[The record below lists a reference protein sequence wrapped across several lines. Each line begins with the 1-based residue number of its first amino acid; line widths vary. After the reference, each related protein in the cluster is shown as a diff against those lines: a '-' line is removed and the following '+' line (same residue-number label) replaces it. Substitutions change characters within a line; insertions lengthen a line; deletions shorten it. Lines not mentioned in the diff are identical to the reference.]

1 MLNEPGFLYEEN
13 AKLIGN
19 RYDLPEEV
27 LVHIKNVLNKF
38 PDQKTV
44 KGYKRANHLM
54 NNPNQPFV
62 NLVMIKSYFD
72 NVDRDSI
79 NPVEYEL
86 NGGDV
91 MNKWVQNL
99 IKNERER
106 VNGNKVART
115 NAGMDG
121 QFRKDSEGDDF
132 DTSLDDRIMDTPDL
146 MTNSALLESVNKIK
160 NLINKI

>member
-1 MLNEPGFLYEEN
+1 MLNEPNFLYEEN

-19 RYDLPEEV
+19 RYDIPEEV
-27 LVHIKNVLNKF
+27 LHHIKNVLNKF
-38 PDQKTV
+38 GDQKTV
-44 KGYKRANHLM
+44 KGYKRANHLL
-54 NNPNQPFV
+54 NKPNKQFV
-62 NLVMIKSYFD
+62 NQVMIKSYFD
-72 NVDRDSI
+72 NVDMDNV

-86 NGGDV
+86 NGGKI
-91 MNKWVQNL
+91 MNKWVQEL
-99 IKNERER
+99 IKNERTR
-106 VNGNKVART
+106 VNGNKIART
-115 NAGMDG
+115 NAGMDN

>member
-1 MLNEPGFLYEEN
+1 MLNEPNFLYEEN

-19 RYDLPEEV
+19 RYDIPEEV
-27 LVHIKNVLNKF
+27 LHHIKNVLNKF
-38 PDQKTV
+38 GDQKTV
-44 KGYKRANHLM
+44 KGYKRANHLL

-72 NVDRDSI
+72 NVDRDNI

-86 NGGDV
+86 NGGDI
-91 MNKWVQNL
+91 MNTWVQEL
-99 IKNERER
+99 IKNERAR
-106 VNGNKVART
+106 VNGTKVART

-146 MTNSALLESVNKIK
+146 MTNSALLESVTRIK
-160 NLINKI
+160 NLINKL

>member
-1 MLNEPGFLYEEN
+1 
-13 AKLIGN
+13 
-19 RYDLPEEV
+19 
-27 LVHIKNVLNKF
+27 
-38 PDQKTV
+38 
-44 KGYKRANHLM
+44 
-54 NNPNQPFV
+54 
-62 NLVMIKSYFD
+62 MIKSYFD
-72 NVDRDSI
+72 NVDRENV

-91 MNKWVQNL
+91 MNAWVQEL
-99 IKNERER
+99 IKNERTR

-115 NAGMDG
+115 NAGMDN

>member
-1 MLNEPGFLYEEN
+1 MYSWVNKLYEEN
-13 AKLIGN
+13 SKLLGN
-19 RYDLPEEV
+19 RYDVPEEI
-27 LVHIKNVLNKF
+27 LEFLKISLDKHKDN
-38 PDQKTV
+38 TTA
-44 KGYKRANHLM
+44 KGYKRANHLL

-72 NVDRDSI
+72 NVDKDNV

-86 NGGDV
+86 NGGEV
-91 MNKWVQNL
+91 MNKWVQEL
-99 IKNERER
+99 IKNERIR
-106 VNGNKVART
+106 VNGNKVTRT
-115 NAGMDG
+115 NAGMDN

>member
-1 MLNEPGFLYEEN
+1 MLNEPNFLYEEN

-19 RYDLPEEV
+19 RYDIPEEV
-27 LVHIKNVLNKF
+27 LHHIKNVLNKF
-38 PDQKTV
+38 GDQKTI
-44 KGYKRANHLM
+44 KGYKRANHLI

-86 NGGDV
+86 NGGDI
-91 MNKWVQNL
+91 MNNWVQEL
-99 IKNERER
+99 IKNERAR
-106 VNGNKVART
+106 VNGTKVART

-121 QFRKDSEGDDF
+121 QFRKDSEGNDF

-146 MTNSALLESVNKIK
+146 MTNTALLESVNKIK
-160 NLINKI
+160 NLINKM